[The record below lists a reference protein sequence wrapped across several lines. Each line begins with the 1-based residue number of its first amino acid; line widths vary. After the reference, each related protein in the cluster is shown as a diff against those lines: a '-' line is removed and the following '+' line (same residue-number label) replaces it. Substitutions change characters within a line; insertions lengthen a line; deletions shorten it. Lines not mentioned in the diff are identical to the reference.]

1 MISRSERTRMND
13 LYHAINHH
21 PRKHMTHLP
30 TVIHPLDHLSK
41 PLDGFQ
47 LWIKR
52 DDRTGLAM
60 GGNKARKLE
69 FLIADALKAGADTLI
84 TAGGPQSNHC
94 RQTAAAATL
103 AGMEC
108 HLVLGGSPPEAEHGN
123 LILDRLLGA
132 HLHWISPS
140 RRSERMQ
147 ELAEELK
154 SQGQQP
160 YIIPVGGSNLV
171 GTRGYVLA
179 MLELKQQMLQK
190 NIRIDTIVF
199 ATSSGGT
206 HAGLTVGAKALDMDV
221 RLLGISIDR
230 VTTGPESYSLE
241 LAELAT
247 QTAHGLDLNVRFSPD
262 DFEINTHY
270 LGDGYGVMGNLERD
284 AITLMARSE
293 AILLDPVYTGRAM
306 GGLLDLLEK
315 GVLSPKESICFWHT
329 GGAPALFAYGSEWV

>member
-1 MISRSERTRMND
+1 MND
-13 LYHAINHH
+13 LENILNRH

-30 TVIHPLDHLSK
+30 TAIHPLNHLSK
-41 PLDGFQ
+41 QTGGSQ

-69 FLIADALKAGADTLI
+69 FLIADALETGADTLI

-103 AGMEC
+103 AGLEC
-108 HLVLGGSPPEAEHGN
+108 HLVLGGSPPDAEHGN
-123 LILDRLLGA
+123 LILDHLLGA
-132 HLHWISPS
+132 HLHWTSPS
-140 RRSERMQ
+140 RRSRQMQ
-147 ELAEELK
+147 DLAEELK
-154 SQGQQP
+154 TMGRQP

-179 MLELKQQMLQK
+179 MLELKQQMQEMD
-190 NIRIDTIVF
+190 IHIDTIVF

-206 HAGLTVGAKALDMDV
+206 HAGLTVGAKALDMDI

-230 VTTGPESYSLE
+230 VTEGPESYALE

-247 QTAHGLDLNVRFSPD
+247 QTAHGLDLDFGFSPD
-262 DFEINTHY
+262 DFDINTHY
-270 LGDGYGVMGNLERD
+270 LGEGYGVMGNLERD
-284 AITLMARSE
+284 AIITMARSE
-293 AILLDPVYTGRAM
+293 TIMLDPVYTGRAM

-315 GVLSPKESICFWHT
+315 GVLSPKQSILFWHT
-329 GGAPALFAYGSEWV
+329 GGAPALFAYGEGLI